1 VNIQQIRYF
10 NILCEE
16 ETFTSAARKCGIRQ
30 PSLTCA
36 VKRLERE
43 LGGTL
48 FVRSNPI
55 QLTAFGVALRPYF
68 VQIDETVE
76 RVRHCAVKIT
86 A

>member
-1 VNIQQIRYF
+1 
-10 NILCEE
+10 
-16 ETFTSAARKCGIRQ
+16 
-30 PSLTCA
+30 
-36 VKRLERE
+36 LERE

-76 RVRHCAVKIT
+76 RVRRCAVKIS
-86 A
+86 AYQAVYS